1 MIPEL
6 GHFALIIGLAFALC
20 LSIVPLIGVA
30 QNNHQLINSAKPLS
44 FGLFFFVGISIVLLA
59 YSFTV
64 DDFSVKYIAGHSN
77 SLLPYYFKIS
87 AVWGGH
93 EGSMLF
99 WVFALTSWTLAVGLF
114 SKQLEKEFVAR
125 VLAIMGMI
133 AVGFILFTLLT
144 SNPFERLL
152 PNFPMEGRDLNP
164 LLQDIG
170 LIIHPP
176 MLYMGYV
183 GFSVAFAFAI
193 AALMAGKMDAA
204 WARWSRPWTV
214 AAWSFLSVGIALGSW
229 WAYYELGW
237 GGWWFWDPVENV
249 SFMPWLA
256 GTALIHAL
264 AVTEQRNTFKH
275 WTLLLAIFTFSL
287 NLLGAFLVRSGVITS
302 VHSFAVDPGRGLY
315 LLVLLAIAV
324 GGSLTLYALRSA
336 KVSSPSRF
344 TFYSRENAI
353 LIAMSI
359 LITASVTILLGTLY
373 PLIIDAMGMGK
384 ISVGAPYF
392 NAVFVPMMIA
402 LFMFMGIGPL
412 IRWKK
417 ARKGELSKHLNK
429 ISVFSVLFGAAWPF
443 FFAGEFNITAF
454 IGMSLGC
461 WIVLA
466 VLKDVLNNAKQAD
479 GSWKFSAVPL
489 NHIGM
494 AVAHA
499 GIAVTVIG
507 ITMVSTYEQEINVKM
522 APGES
527 VNLSG
532 YTIEYTGTKNV
543 LGPNYSAIQGQLNVY
558 LDNEFV
564 TLLKP
569 EQRTYKVQSMG
580 MTEAGIHTTLWRDIY
595 VALGDP
601 LGENSWSMRL
611 YYKPFIVWI
620 WMGGFFMA
628 IGGFL
633 AILSKRYRKRTLIAD
648 QQLKQA
654 ETNVLKEA

>member
-20 LSIVPLIGVA
+20 LSVVPLIGVA

-44 FGLFFFVGISIVLLA
+44 FGLFFFVAISISLLG

-93 EGSMLF
+93 EGSMLL
-99 WVFALTSWTLAVGLF
+99 WVFALTCWTFAVSIF

-125 VLAIMGMI
+125 VLAVMGMI

-152 PNFPMEGRDLNP
+152 PNFPLEGLDLNP

-237 GGWWFWDPVENV
+237 GGWWFWDPVENA
-249 SFMPWLA
+249 SFLPWLA

-287 NLLGAFLVRSGVITS
+287 VLLGAFLVRSGVITS
-302 VHSFAVDPGRGLY
+302 VHSFAVDPERGIY

-324 GGSLTLYALRSA
+324 GGSLTLYAIRA
-336 KVSSPSRF
+336 ANVSSPNRF

-359 LITASVTILLGTLY
+359 LVTATVTILLGTLY
-373 PLIIDAMGMGK
+373 PLIIDAMGLGK

-402 LFMFMGIGPL
+402 LFLFMGVGPL
-412 IRWKK
+412 TRWKK
-417 ARKGELSKHLNK
+417 ARKGELAKHLNK
-429 ISVFSVLFGAAWPF
+429 TSIFSVFFGAAWPF
-443 FFAGEFNITAF
+443 IYAGEFSLSAF
-454 IGMSLGC
+454 IGMTLGC

-466 VLKDVLNNAKQAD
+466 VLKDVFINAKQAD
-479 GSWKFSAVPL
+479 GSLKFSAVPL

-494 AVAHA
+494 ALAHA
-499 GIAVTVIG
+499 GIAITVIG
-507 ITMVSTYEQEINVKM
+507 VTMVSTYEKEMNVKM

-527 VNLSG
+527 ANLSG
-532 YTIEYTGTKNV
+532 YMIEFVGTKDV
-543 LGPNYSAIQGQLNVY
+543 LGPNYSAIQGQLKVS
-558 LDNEFV
+558 LDGEFV

-569 EQRTYKVQSMG
+569 EQRTYKVQRTG
-580 MTEAGIHTTLWRDIY
+580 MTEAAIHTNLWRDIY

-601 LGENSWSMRL
+601 LEQNSWSMRL
-611 YYKPFIVWI
+611 YYKPFIIWI
-620 WMGGFFMA
+620 WLGGFCMA

-633 AILSKRYRKRTLIAD
+633 AILSKRYRKRVLVTEQKLT
-648 QQLKQA
+648 QA
-654 ETNVLKEA
+654 KPVVLQEA